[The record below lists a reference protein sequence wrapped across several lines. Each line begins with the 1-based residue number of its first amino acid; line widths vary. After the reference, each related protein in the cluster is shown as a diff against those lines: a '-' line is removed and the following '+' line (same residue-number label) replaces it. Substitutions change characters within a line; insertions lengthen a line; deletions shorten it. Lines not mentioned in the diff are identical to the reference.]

1 MQMKMIL
8 GTYSNILY
16 PVRFPILT
24 GLIAFFTSIPDRMK
38 NLSGRILTYTKL
50 ISILFFILLINI
62 STQSQ
67 TTKTPFTLQEGD
79 LLFQNL
85 DCGDFCNAVEKVTIG
100 YKGARFS
107 HVAIVAK
114 DSTGNLV
121 VIEAVSRGVS
131 IISVKDFFN
140 KSHDKNNNPKVI
152 VGRLLPQYQHLI
164 PKAIK
169 EAYKLLGHKY
179 DDVFCSTNDSYYC
192 SELIYEIFK
201 RANNSKEVFELVPMT
216 FKDPDT
222 KETFPI
228 WTKYFQDLNKPIPEG
243 EPGNN
248 PGGISLSKKIKIVY
262 AYGIPN
268 GWPTNLIK
276 Y

>member
-1 MQMKMIL
+1 MNKKVTSVLITL
-8 GTYSNILY
+8 IFFFSIHILY
-16 PVRFPILT
+16 
-24 GLIAFFTSIPDRMK
+24 
-38 NLSGRILTYTKL
+38 
-50 ISILFFILLINI
+50 
-62 STQSQ
+62 SQ
-67 TTKTPFTLQEGD
+67 GAKDVFKLQEGD

-114 DSTGNLV
+114 DSTGALV
-121 VIEAVSRGVS
+121 VIEAVSKGVS
-131 IISVKDFFN
+131 VITINNFLN
-140 KSHDKNNNPKVI
+140 KSRDKNNNPKVV
-152 VGRLLPQYQHLI
+152 VGRLKPAYRHLI

-179 DDVFCSTNDSYYC
+179 DDVFCITNDSYYC

-201 RANNSKEVFELVPMT
+201 RANNGKEVFTLVPMT
-216 FKDPDT
+216 FKDPDN

-228 WTKYFQDLNKPIPEG
+228 WANYFKDLNKPIPEG

-248 PGGISLSKKIKIVY
+248 PGGISLSNKISIIH

-268 GWPTNLIK
+268 GWKRNLVNK
-276 Y
+276 